1 MHSPLCTTHQHE
13 VTIKKY
19 YCSLLRHFAREGILD
34 GFLVGLREGFLEGLL
49 EGIFEGLGEGFLEGL
64 REGLLEVLVGLG
76 EGFLEGLREGFLEGL
91 VEEGLVGELDG
102 EMEGLEVAEEEVVF
116 AVGTADTDSEPWNCE
131 WRGEHCPAAR
141 DTVSETV
148 CPSTEVS
155 DTDTRDKS
163 APLGCATK

>member
-49 EGIFEGLGEGFLEGL
+49 EGIFE
-64 REGLLEVLVGLG
+64 GLG